1 MKMRPEKSLVAIAA
15 ALILLVSVS
24 ARADNNSY
32 SFTGGAFSAGTV
44 VGGTVVVKSA
54 LLSVSGATLTFSCP
68 ITMYGAGTYQ
78 VNWACKGGSVL
89 IATGNKSLTFQGA
102 FTSAAMTLSAS
113 GGGKG
118 SHFTDSYQFNGE
130 FSGTIAANGVTQA
143 AHGSIAQLV
152 QTGSPVGT
160 GSAPVTSA
168 SFGWS
173 SAYSPL
179 LAGDNAKGR
188 IVGADNLNGANLSAY
203 GSLGSGTG
211 QFTSIAG
218 LTEDA
223 MGRIYATDSTV
234 NRVVRIDDLT
244 GKNWLEIGSYGVGA
258 NHFKAPAGVVV
269 DASGKIWVVDS
280 GNSRIV
286 RFDDMSGTNWTSFGT
301 AGSGKNQFQNPTG
314 IALDAQG
321 LIYVADTGNNR
332 VVRFDDITGKNWV
345 SFSEV
350 FSGSYGYLL
359 TSPESVAVNS
369 TGQVY
374 IALGGTYGYL
384 IKAVFPTGA
393 NSTVSKW
400 SNPLTSIS
408 LDKAGAIYVTG
419 QFSPGLAEVNDAAST
434 GYFASAFGGA
444 VQQPGP
450 VYARPSSTPPPADP
464 VLSVS
469 TINFGSHN
477 VGEPSARY
485 PVVLRNLGGTALTV
499 DSISTGSDFPVS
511 NNCLNPLAGGSACTI
526 SVQFDPK
533 QTGPRPSDL
542 VVNSNGVHPA
552 VQVALIGVGTTPN
565 VVVLP
570 GALSFVSQKLG
581 TSSGASAVTLTN
593 VGTGTLTIASIVA
606 SGEYTQTNNC
616 GKGIAAKGGCTIN
629 VVFQPTSTG
638 TQAGALTI
646 SDDAIPTGTH
656 QTVTLTGVGTS
667 AIPAVALS
675 PESVQFP
682 DQKIGTTS
690 AIQKVVV
697 SNLSGV
703 VLTLGAPAF
712 PAGFKV
718 SSTCGASLTKGA
730 SCTFSVA
737 FAPTEVGPVS
747 GAITIP
753 ITGQP
758 TLHAGLSG
766 TGTSAGKAP
775 TLKFTP
781 ATVTFGSVAIGDNP
795 SLSVTVTN
803 TSGLSTGIQ
812 SSALTGA
819 TSFTIAHNT
828 CPSVLAAGAT
838 CTVSI
843 MFVPT
848 SSIGS
853 YSGVFT
859 IVEGTGAQIQA
870 KITGDGTSG
879 SN

>member
-1 MKMRPEKSLVAIAA
+1 MRPEKFVGAIAA
-15 ALILLVSVS
+15 ALILLASIE

-32 SFTGGAFSAGTV
+32 SFTGGAFGTATV

-102 FTSAAMTLSAS
+102 FTSGAMTLSSS
-113 GGGKG
+113 GGGRG
-118 SHFTDSYQFNGE
+118 SRFIDSYQFNGE
-130 FSGTIAANGVTQA
+130 FSGTIVANGVTQA
-143 AHGSIAQLV
+143 AHGSITQLV

-160 GSAPVTSA
+160 GSAPVTSG

-179 LAGDNAKGR
+179 LVGDNAKGR

-203 GSLGSGTG
+203 GSLGSGAG

-218 LTEDA
+218 LAEDA
-223 MGRIYATDSTV
+223 IGRIYAADSTV

-244 GKNWLEIGSYGVGA
+244 GKSWTEIGSYGVGT
-258 NHFKAPAGVVV
+258 NHFKAPAGVVI

-345 SFSEV
+345 SLSEV
-350 FSGSYGYLL
+350 LSGSYGYLL

-384 IKAVFPTGA
+384 IKTTFQAGV

-408 LDKAGAIYVTG
+408 LDKAGAILVTG
-419 QFSPGLAEVNDAAST
+419 QFSPGLAVVNDAAST
-434 GYFASAFGGA
+434 GYFASALGGA
-444 VQQPGP
+444 VLQPGP
-450 VYARPSSTPPPADP
+450 VYARPSSTPPPAAP
-464 VLSVS
+464 LLSVS
-469 TINFGSHN
+469 GLNFGN
-477 VGEPSARY
+477 RNIGEPSASY
-485 PVVLRNLGGTALTV
+485 PVVLTNLGGTALTV
-499 DSISTGSDFPVS
+499 DSVSTGSDFPVA
-511 NNCLNPLAGGSACTI
+511 NNCLSPLAGGSTCTI
-526 SVQFDPK
+526 GVQFDPK
-533 QTGPRPSDL
+533 QMGPRPSDL

-552 VQVALIGVGTTPN
+552 VKVALAGVGTTPN

-570 GALSFVSQKLG
+570 GGLFFASQKLG
-581 TSSGASAVTLTN
+581 TSSGVSAVTLTN

-616 GKGIAAKGGCTIN
+616 GKGIAAGGGCSIN

-656 QTVTLTGVGTS
+656 QTVTLTGMGTS
-667 AIPAVALS
+667 ATPAVALS

-690 AIQKVVV
+690 AIQKVAV
-697 SNLSGV
+697 SNLSAV
-703 VLTLGAPAF
+703 VLTLGAPAL

-718 SSTCGASLTKGA
+718 SSTCGAALAKGA
-730 SCTFSVA
+730 SCIFSVA
-737 FAPTEVGPVS
+737 FEPTAAGPVT
-747 GAITIP
+747 GAISIP
-753 ITGQP
+753 VTGQP
-758 TLHAGLSG
+758 TLHIGLSG
-766 TGTSAGKAP
+766 TGTSTGKAA

-781 ATVTFGSVAIGDNP
+781 ATVAFGSVTVGDNP
-795 SLSVTVTN
+795 SQSMTVTN
-803 TSGLSTGIQ
+803 TSGLPTGIQ

-819 TSFTIAHNT
+819 SSFRIAHNT
-828 CPSVLAAGAT
+828 CPSVLAGGAT

-843 MFVPT
+843 MFVPI

-859 IVEGTGAQIQA
+859 IVEETGAQIQA
-870 KITGDGTSG
+870 TITGNGASG